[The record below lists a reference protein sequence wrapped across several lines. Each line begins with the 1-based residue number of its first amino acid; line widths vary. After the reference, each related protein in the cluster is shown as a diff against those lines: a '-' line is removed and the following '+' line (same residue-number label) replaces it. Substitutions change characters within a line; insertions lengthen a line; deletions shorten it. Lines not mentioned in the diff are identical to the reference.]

1 MGDQEAARRWHQ
13 CKGYNW
19 RFWRKWI
26 VLNVSDDGTGIG
38 PGIVDKIIQ
47 PFFTTKSGPHNGLG
61 LTAVSQ
67 MVQALGGSFSITS
80 KPGNGTVA
88 SILFPI

>member
-1 MGDQEAARRWHQ
+1 M
-13 CKGYNW
+13 
-19 RFWRKWI
+19 
-26 VLNVSDDGTGIG
+26 
-38 PGIVDKIIQ
+38 DKIIQ